1 MRISAHF
8 ICEASLIQGRLH
20 LQSWA
25 REYLVNKVSSG
36 WYLFDRTDRVADSRS
51 PLPTYADIFNVC
63 QTILDQLTAMMTQP
77 PPVSP
82 IQVSKENQPDHFT
95 GRDASSD

>member
-20 LQSWA
+20 LQ
-25 REYLVNKVSSG
+25 LSG